1 MIADFTRRRHYTTR
15 TPQLAV
21 KGNLP
26 VGVHT
31 FELVAQDDSGN
42 RSRPAHVRVIVTP
55 RIPGPPRD
63 GILRPVGPVIV
74 PRPPIIR

>member
-1 MIADFTRRRHYTTR
+1 MIADFTRRRLYTTHH
-15 TPQLAV
+15 PQLAV

-42 RSRPAHVRVIVTP
+42 RSRPARVRVIITP
-55 RIPGPPRD
+55 LFPVPLRD
-63 GILRPVGPVIV
+63 DILRPSG
-74 PRPPIIR
+74 R